1 MIKNELNQK
10 LQLTCIVCALLS
22 GTNYLHANGKWLD
35 RHEKEIIPTVKKL
48 TEEGIHI
55 NGTVRDSQ
63 GEPLSGVNIVIKGQ
77 TIGTT
82 TDIDGNYFLEVPSR
96 SSILVFTY
104 IGFEEQEIV
113 VGNQININLN
123 MHEISTGLNEVVVVG
138 YGSQKRASIVGS
150 ITTIEPQVLSQGTT
164 RALSNNLAGN
174 VAGVIAVQRSGEPGA
189 DGSNFWIRGISS
201 FQGAGTSPLVLVD
214 GIERTLDDLN
224 PAEIESFS
232 VLKDASASA
241 VYGVRG
247 ANGVILVQTK
257 RGKLGKPTVNVHFE
271 QSFTQ
276 PTKLPQYIGSAEYLT
291 LLNEIAKDN
300 GQQQSPYSQE
310 TIDHYINRTD
320 PDLYPDVNWMDLITK
335 DFAMNQRADITVNGG
350 SDILRYAVV
359 GSYYG
364 EQGIF
369 ERDKSQ
375 SWNSGTHLNKF
386 NLRSNVD
393 INITKTTQLT
403 VSVGG
408 YLQEMNKMA
417 ISSDDAFS
425 GAFETPP
432 FIHPAYYKE
441 DDNIYFPVVNQ
452 RVNPYVQVTQKGY
465 ATTSQS
471 KIESLFA
478 LEQDLKFIT
487 PGLKIKGIFS
497 FDRYSWSGV
506 TRSKTPDLYQ
516 PATQRDENGN
526 LILNISSYGQQ
537 FLSTSENNDWGNKA
551 TYVELNLNYERT
563 FGKHQVEGLFLYNQR
578 DYQQFE
584 ESYDIVPYRRMGIA
598 GRASYTYD
606 NRYIAEFNFGYNGS
620 ENFAKGYQFGFFPAY
635 SVAWNIAEE
644 PIIRKNLIWMNMFK
658 LRYSFGKVG
667 NDFLAT
673 RFPYLSTYK
682 TEDKYGYHYGDI
694 GTANSSGVFYPGLTY
709 SKFASR
715 NITWEVSEK
724 HDLGLDFS
732 LFNDKLNGTIDYFHE
747 QREGIYMQRSYL
759 PFSIGLLEYQPF
771 ANVGSVKSEGFDGN
785 IAYNHKLGEVDFTF
799 RANMTY
805 SKNEIKEYDEVYS
818 RYGYTRQK
826 GFRVGQLRGLI
837 AEGLFRD
844 YEEIRNSPTQTF
856 GDVAPG
862 DIKYK
867 DVNGDGLI
875 TDADV
880 VPIGAT
886 DKPNLIYGFGLSA
899 MWKGFDFNLHF
910 QGAGKS
916 TFSIEG
922 AVAYPFSQGYW
933 GNIMTDVDG
942 NYWSLG
948 KNENPNAKYPRLS
961 FGGNANNY
969 RTSTYWMRD
978 GSYLRLKNLEV
989 GYTLPTKWTNRI
1001 HLNKIRVYFMGTN
1014 LLTFSKF
1021 DLWDPEMGS
1030 TTGEKYPLSRTF
1042 TLGLTL
1048 NL

>member
-1 MIKNELNQK
+1 MKKYILSLFFLISCMIDTYAHTEQQQEKIEISG
-10 LQLTCIVCALLS
+10 IVLDQSKEPLVGVNVSVKDLPGLGAI
-22 GTNYLHANGKWLD
+22 TDINGKF
-35 RHEKEIIPTVKKL
+35 KIKV
-48 TEEGIHI
+48 
-55 NGTVRDSQ
+55 
-63 GEPLSGVNIVIKGQ
+63 EPYQK
-77 TIGTT
+77 
-82 TDIDGNYFLEVPSR
+82 
-96 SSILVFTY
+96 LVFTF
-104 IGFEEQEIV
+104 IGFEKQEILV
-113 VGNQININLN
+113 KDQKIINIV
-123 MHEISTGLNEVVVVG
+123 MQEAKATAIDEVVITG
-138 YGSQKRASIVGS
+138 TGAQKKITMTGAATTVDVSTLRTSTSS
-150 ITTIEPQVLSQGTT
+150 ITN
-164 RALSNNLAGN
+164 ALAGN
-174 VAGVIAVQRSGEPGA
+174 VAGIMARQTSGQPGNNI
-189 DGSNFWIRGISS
+189 SEFWIRGIST
-201 FQGAGTSPLVLVD
+201 FGAGSGALVLID
-214 GIERTLDDLN
+214 GFERNMNEINIEDV
-224 PAEIESFS
+224 ESFT
-232 VLKDASASA
+232 VLKDASATA
-241 VYGVRG
+241 IYGSRG
-247 ANGVILVQTK
+247 ANGVVLITTK
-257 RGKLGKPTVNVHFE
+257 RGKSGKVQIDAKVETTYNTRTYTPELVDGYTYASLMNEARTTRNQEAFFSNE
-271 QSFTQ
+271 
-276 PTKLPQYIGSAEYLT
+276 KLYILR
-291 LLNEIAKDN
+291 N
-300 GQQQSPYSQE
+300 GL
-310 TIDHYINRTD
+310 DK
-320 PDLYPDVNWMDLITK
+320 DLYPNVDWMDVLLKKGAPTYRATLNMNGGGSLARYYVSVSYVDEGGMYKVDEGLKDYNTNANYRRWNYRLNVDMDITK
-335 DFAMNQRADITVNGG
+335 STLLKVGVAGSLDKKNEPGMAGNIWASAMRNNPISVPVMYSNGYVPAYG
-350 SDILRYAVV
+350 SENDQLNPWVAATQTGYQETWNNKLQANATL
-359 GSYYG
+359 
-364 EQGIF
+364 EQNF
-369 ERDKSQ
+369 S
-375 SWNSGTHLNKF
+375 F
-386 NLRSNVD
+386 
-393 INITKTTQLT
+393 ITK
-403 VSVGG
+403 G
-408 YLQEMNKMA
+408 
-417 ISSDDAFS
+417 
-425 GAFETPP
+425 
-432 FIHPAYYKE
+432 
-441 DDNIYFPVVNQ
+441 
-452 RVNPYVQVTQKGY
+452 
-465 ATTSQS
+465 
-471 KIESLFA
+471 
-478 LEQDLKFIT
+478 LKFIGRYGFDT
-487 PGLKIKGIFS
+487 NNFQWINRKKFPEMWRAEQNRASDGSLVMKKIK
-497 FDRYSWSGV
+497 DEQ
-506 TRSKTPDLYQ
+506 LM
-516 PATQRDENGN
+516 TQESSSNGN
-526 LILNISSYGQQ
+526 RKEYL
-537 FLSTSENNDWGNKA
+537 EA
-551 TYVELNLNYERT
+551 ELHYDRT
-563 FGKHQVEGLFLYNQR
+563 FGDHIVGAVFKYSQDKTIDTSQNGNDIMQGIDKRHQGL
-578 DYQQFE
+578 
-584 ESYDIVPYRRMGIA
+584 A
-598 GRASYTYD
+598 GRFTYGWKY
-606 NRYIAEFNFGYNGS
+606 RYFFDFNFGYNGS
-620 ENFAKGYQFGFFPAY
+620 ENFAPGHQYGFFPAY

-1030 TTGEKYPLSRTF
+1030 TTGERYPLSRTF